1 MYKLNANTLIL
12 KNNYTYFEQKNLMTI
27 IIFNSLYK
35 NWKYTKFSL
44 KIFQKKVIIANII
57 DCLLRKK
64 NAQ

>member
-27 IIFNSLYK
+27 NIFNSLYK

-44 KIFQKKVIIANII
+44 KNISKESYY
-57 DCLLRKK
+57 C
-64 NAQ
+64 

>member
-12 KNNYTYFEQKNLMTI
+12 KNNYTYFEQKNLKTI

-35 NWKYTKFSL
+35 NWKYTKFCL